1 MGGSY
6 LKTTEYIYTDGKV
19 ERGPDLPEKS
29 GGHCMSSIFNGD
41 KTIIIGGRDERFSIK
56 SSTWIFDH
64 SSGTFDVKQPEMN
77 HARYYFGCSTFK
89 SGHHNNRHVV
99 VVAGSY
105 IGDGYG
111 SNTAE
116 LFDYETQSATWELS
130 KLFYRCV
137 SALVEDLKAYT
148 SSIFF
153 SIVHLKSIRFNLIN
167 CAQKFACAHHSE

>member
-19 ERGPDLPEKS
+19 ETGPDLPEKRS
-29 GGHCMSSIFNGD
+29 GHCMSSIFNGD
-41 KTIIIGGRDERFSIK
+41 KTIIIGGYNINGRS

-64 SSGTFDVKQPEMN
+64 SSEIFDVKQPEMN
-77 HARYYFGCSTFK
+77 HARDTFGCSTFN

-99 VVAGSY
+99 VVAGSNG
-105 IGDGYG
+105 GDGG
-111 SNTAE
+111 NTAE
-116 LFDYETQSATWELS
+116 LLDYETQSATWELS

-148 SSIFF
+148 SRIFF
-153 SIVHLKSIRFNLIN
+153 QLFI
-167 CAQKFACAHHSE
+167 